1 VTIVGVTKDAS
12 TSNFGNNMAEDG
24 WRGVP
29 LCALHAAAAA
39 AAGRTKNNLRLI
51 IVEEFSCR
59 PSCIVR
65 YRHSGFSS

>member
-1 VTIVGVTKDAS
+1 VTIVGVIKDAF

-29 LCALHAAAAA
+29 RCALHAAA